1 MSSTTVRPI
10 CRFATM
16 YTLYHESLRPACEEE
31 ERETNKILHQPS
43 NLFVA
48 SSTVQAAMK
57 SETNGAIRASLRFSR
72 WPPVPIASF
81 PIHDINISGNR
92 AFVGRK
98 TALDKLNQ
106 LLVDLLEVVPHSLRG
121 V

>member
-1 MSSTTVRPI
+1 
-10 CRFATM
+10 M